1 MDPLQAVS
9 SEETVDDRREA
20 FGLLAILDTKFL
32 HILETMTQ
40 IHGPVDCGSKQLQSD
55 SLVYSKVKALLSS
68 LREHMELLRSDNN
81 SETIVS
87 AIIVKYQIL
96 DNEVQQPRGSVS
108 FNLNL
113 ATVYV
118 DSTVGSR
125 KKKWARNDRIYDG
138 FIDFKV
144 DLLCY

>member
-1 MDPLQAVS
+1 
-9 SEETVDDRREA
+9 
-20 FGLLAILDTKFL
+20 
-32 HILETMTQ
+32 MTQ
-40 IHGPVDCGSKQLQSD
+40 IHGPVDCGSKQLQCD
-55 SLVYSKVKALLSS
+55 YLVYSKVKALLSFI
-68 LREHMELLRSDNN
+68 REHMELMRSDNN

-87 AIIVKYQIL
+87 AVKVKCQRL
-96 DNEVQQPRGSVS
+96 DNEVQQPRCSVS

-125 KKKWARNDRIYDG
+125 KRKWPRNDRIYDG